1 MSSHFLDSV
10 VSDEKSGVNL
20 IGVPCMLIVEFL
32 LMLMK
37 FCVCFLSIFTS
48 CFLAWISVFTHL
60 EFILLNL
67 QINIF
72 LYVCKIFAIISLNIF
87 SAPCS
92 FSLLL
97 VTPIMNVNVVNS
109 VLHLPEVFVHSL
121 FSLFF
126 RLHFVDWSII
136 RFTNSSSCK
145 LQSTLE
151 PFQWI
156 SVAVIINFKSRI
168 LILFSLFILTLYVT
182 RCLHTNIYF
191 LRFGGFLNILIIA
204 VLRSAKSS
212 ICILSQAV
220 SILSSSAIF
229 PLYVEFSC
237 FFVCLIIKKIL

>member
-1 MSSHFLDSV
+1 MFGFLFLLSFSFLICGFISSSVFNISAILVGRFFYPSTLNMSSHFLDSV
-10 VSDEKSGVNL
+10 VSDEKSGINL

-37 FCVCFLSIFTS
+37 FCICFLSIFTS

-109 VLHLPEVFVHSL
+109 VLHLPEAFVHSL

-126 RLHFVDWSII
+126 RLHFVD
-136 RFTNSSSCK
+136 
-145 LQSTLE
+145 
-151 PFQWI
+151 
-156 SVAVIINFKSRI
+156 
-168 LILFSLFILTLYVT
+168 
-182 RCLHTNIYF
+182 
-191 LRFGGFLNILIIA
+191 
-204 VLRSAKSS
+204 
-212 ICILSQAV
+212 
-220 SILSSSAIF
+220 
-229 PLYVEFSC
+229 
-237 FFVCLIIKKIL
+237 